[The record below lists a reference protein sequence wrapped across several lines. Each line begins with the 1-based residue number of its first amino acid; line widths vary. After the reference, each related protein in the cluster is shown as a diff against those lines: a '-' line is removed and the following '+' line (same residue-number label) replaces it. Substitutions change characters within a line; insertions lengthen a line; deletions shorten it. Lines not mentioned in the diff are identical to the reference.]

1 MNFNFHS
8 VQTYVSVLCAHTHTD
23 STDKHMIILL
33 IVVPPDLD
41 GPVEEVQ
48 EAVKGEAVLLQCPI
62 TGLPDPQI
70 RWTKDGL
77 DLNVK

>member
-1 MNFNFHS
+1 MNFNFQS
-8 VQTYVSVLCAHTHTD
+8 YQTYVCVLCAHTHTD
-23 STDKHMIILL
+23 TTGMHLIILFT
-33 IVVPPDLD
+33 VVPPDLD

>member
-1 MNFNFHS
+1 MNFN
-8 VQTYVSVLCAHTHTD
+8 VQSDQTCVCVLCACTHTD
-23 STDKHMIILL
+23 STDMHMIILF
-33 IVVPPDLD
+33 IIVPPDLD

>member
-1 MNFNFHS
+1 
-8 VQTYVSVLCAHTHTD
+8 
-23 STDKHMIILL
+23 MIILF

-48 EAVKGEAVLLQCPI
+48 EAVKGEAVLLHCPI
-62 TGLPDPQI
+62 TGLPDPHI

-77 DLNVK
+77 DLNLK

>member
-1 MNFNFHS
+1 MC
-8 VQTYVSVLCAHTHTD
+8 VLCACTHVCVLCARTHTD
-23 STDKHMIILL
+23 STDMHMIILF

-62 TGLPDPQI
+62 TGLPDPHI